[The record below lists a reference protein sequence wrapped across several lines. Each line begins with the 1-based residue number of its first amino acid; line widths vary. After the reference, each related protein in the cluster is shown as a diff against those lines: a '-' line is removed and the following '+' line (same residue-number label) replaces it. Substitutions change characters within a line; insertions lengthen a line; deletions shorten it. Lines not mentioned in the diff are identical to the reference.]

1 MLYSMKEE
9 NIPKGVKLS
18 NVMMSAPLF
27 SLTLYLAF
35 LTPMAANPAVVDPVH
50 YAFLARTA
58 VRLLTLNISF
68 LGGIHYGLAACTYET
83 AVTEEEIRRIQY

>member
-9 NIPKGVKLS
+9 NIPKGVKMS

-27 SLTLYLAF
+27 SLTLYLAC
-35 LTPMAANPAVVDPVH
+35 LTPMAGNPAVVDPVH
-50 YAFLARTA
+50 FAFLARSA

-83 AVTEEEIRRIQY
+83 AVSEEE